1 MITIRGNETEI
12 AVFSALMVKGK
23 MGDCFTSVML
33 SNNGRPQKL
42 YHAELLGIP
51 VEFEIEKTPPGRKI

>member
-1 MITIRGNETEI
+1 
-12 AVFSALMVKGK
+12 